1 MRTLWAS
8 SQFGG
13 QPEAKKG
20 VIEAGITIARDTDVT
35 RQTREVDMKKSFFLM
50 LLAASL
56 GACSIQQPVAD
67 QKPVLLSFTDLATEI
82 TVGYQAGDLTVVDDD
97 KPALIDTP

>member
-1 MRTLWAS
+1 
-8 SQFGG
+8 
-13 QPEAKKG
+13 
-20 VIEAGITIARDTDVT
+20 
-35 RQTREVDMKKSFFLM
+35 MKKSFFLI

-82 TVGYQAGDLTVVDDD
+82 TVGYQADDAAVAEDDD
-97 KPALIDTP
+97 SIAFDTP